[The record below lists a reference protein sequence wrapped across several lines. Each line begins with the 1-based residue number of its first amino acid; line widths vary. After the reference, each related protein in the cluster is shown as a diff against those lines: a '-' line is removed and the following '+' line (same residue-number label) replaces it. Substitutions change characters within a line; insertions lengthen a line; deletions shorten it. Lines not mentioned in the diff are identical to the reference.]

1 MRSISAGSILVSAM
15 TALCLVAC
23 GGGGAKVKSEITTTT
38 KGQQLMDIKKAMDD
52 GAITQDEYNSEKKR
66 ILTPSD

>member
-1 MRSISAGSILVSAM
+1 MRSLSASSILISTF
-15 TALCLVAC
+15 TALALVAC

-38 KGQQLMDIKKAMDD
+38 KGQQLMDLKKAMND
-52 GAITQDEYNSEKKR
+52 GAITQDEYDSEKKR